1 MLGRTHPRQE
11 VALRDPARG
20 EGVRRIDDERLLVV
34 FPEVDFVSFFIFF
47 VRSGTDRSIAVD
59 NTQVSFNPAENN

>member
-1 MLGRTHPRQE
+1 M
-11 VALRDPARG
+11 
-20 EGVRRIDDERLLVV
+20 